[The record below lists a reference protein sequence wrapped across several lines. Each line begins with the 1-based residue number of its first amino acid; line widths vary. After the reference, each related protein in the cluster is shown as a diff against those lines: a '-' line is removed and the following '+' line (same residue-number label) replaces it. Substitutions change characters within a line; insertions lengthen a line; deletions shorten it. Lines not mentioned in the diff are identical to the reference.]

1 MVLRF
6 SSSDYSSLVEDS
18 FQLIAGD
25 YELSIRANSG
35 VGGEYAFQLLDFADA
50 ELLDLDSEVSNVIT
64 SDSKLFQVDL
74 NAGDLLFVDAVSVNI
89 RNNALF
95 KLYDPF
101 GNFVDRSSSF
111 LDFGSVPI
119 EFTGSYT
126 LSVQG
131 RLSATADNAFAFQV
145 SKNTPQTAALV
156 YDSVTI
162 SSINAADRLSYTFRL
177 EEFST
182 LFLQG
187 LATTGVE
194 FRIVGERGT
203 FVDWTELSRS
213 AQLVDLKAGDYV
225 LEIRNDTDFA
235 GEVELIASLLADTNS
250 LILNDGPVNDILNQ
264 SNPLS
269 VYQFF
274 GESGQQFA
282 ITPDLNLQFA
292 GSAQA
297 SRTAENYTAG
307 REPEDGYSGI
317 DVVTRANV
325 FRENAAI
332 NYILVT
338 DEDRDNDEDNLT
350 FETMFADLTQ
360 QNALLNVVLT
370 SQFRDENDNRAIG
383 VDSEGNAYIAD
394 GAGGFTRTEG
404 GFSTSNNI
412 SFQQD
417 YLDLAYALNGAGW
430 DLSLLRAGGVT
441 AESFT
446 NAFIDV
452 KVEEILE
459 QTALRLIPS
468 NVDAD
473 FEVLEPL
480 GGLYTDVTPGQSYDF
495 DIRVGNNGRPI
506 SYDLLL
512 TQGQTIGSIPVFVI
526 SPYQYGASAVDAD
539 GDTLTWS
546 LVSGPAGIGIDSA
559 TGVLSWTANDVVYG
573 EHEITLRVD
582 DGRGGFDEQTFTLD
596 VNGGEAATVR
606 GNVASDASEAAVFTI
621 FVDQNRNGILDSG
634 ERFTETDE
642 AGNYVFNDL
651 GAGSYAI
658 RQQAQPGFRQLTP
671 ELGGYEISLDPG
683 EELVG
688 LDFVNETVPLVN
700 TNPLITSQPILV
712 AVAGEAYEY
721 VPTVEEL
728 DGDEIRFDTPLAP
741 AGLAVNADNG
751 TIRWTPT
758 EDQIGIQNILLRVRD
773 DNGGFDLQYFQIQV
787 AEPNTA
793 PVITSTPPTGPAGVG
808 LPYTYSVTAV
818 DAQQD
823 AVQFSLSEAPD
834 GMTIDPVSGVVNW
847 TPASDQVGV
856 AIVTVVALDA
866 RGLSSE
872 QTFDL
877 SVELNPENVAPVFL
891 SDAPLEVRLGD
902 RYLYRVRTFDQ
913 NGDPTTLTLAESPEG
928 MTLNPDG
935 LIVWQPAP
943 NQLGD
948 QLVRLVVEDGRGG
961 SATQEF
967 TIEVTTQP
975 VNFPPEI
982 TSVPLTAAIA
992 GEEYLFQPT
1001 AEDPNNDTLFWS
1013 LEQAPMGMTIDP
1025 LTGQI
1030 HWQPAVEDIGEHEVT
1045 VQVLDTYG
1053 AGSQLVYTLRV
1064 RAVNTPPVILTAPPT
1079 TGAVGSTYLYQVGAE
1094 DIDQDRLAFTLVG
1107 GPDGMTIDAN
1117 TGLVQWTPVV
1127 GQNGTAEVEISVSD
1141 SLGASVT
1148 QVYSIEVADGQ
1159 PNQLPV
1165 ITSTPGFFATTG
1177 QTYTYQIVAEDPD
1190 GDELTFTLLSDQPGM
1205 TLDAAT
1211 GLLEWTPT
1219 AGDLGTT
1226 LVEVVARDPALGGS
1240 IQQFSLTVLEANNAP
1255 EINSTPPTNL
1265 ASGQPFRYDILA
1277 TDADGDFLTYE
1288 LVSGPEGFLIDGVGR
1303 TFWIPSADQIGENE
1317 IEVRVTDTRGA
1328 FATQSF
1334 TVSVAADTTAPQ
1346 VVINLSENPVDVG
1359 SMVDIRVQA
1368 IDNVGVE
1375 SLVLTVDG
1383 VAVPLDANGNARVQ
1397 LDTVGGFTALATATD
1412 AAGNSSTDE
1421 VTIFVADPNDVEGP
1435 VVAIAIPGD
1444 GDSITAPT
1452 DVIGTVLDDTLVSY
1466 RLLLAE
1472 FGSRDFREIASG
1484 TENVDND
1491 VLGRLDPTLLQ
1502 NGSYVL
1508 RLEAF
1513 DAGGNGNVIEQGV
1526 VIDSD
1531 VKVGDFEVQ
1540 FVDLVSPLAGLPIVI
1555 GRKYSSLMAD
1565 VDSEVGYGW
1574 SLSFRDTQLQVT
1586 VEEASEFDKNFGF
1599 YTPYQFGTRVYVTL
1613 PGGDRQGF
1621 TFQPE
1626 AKGVL
1631 GLVLLCSSICRRPW
1645 QYQQID
1651 CQQCES
1657 FVGGWRILF
1666 AGKWATLQ
1674 PCGGRFWFQFHTYNP
1689 GRDGVFDRC
1698 R

>member
-1 MVLRF
+1 M
-6 SSSDYSSLVEDS
+6 
-18 FQLIAGD
+18 Q
-25 YELSIRANSG
+25 
-35 VGGEYAFQLLDFADA
+35 
-50 ELLDLDSEVSNVIT
+50 EVC
-64 SDSKLFQVDL
+64 
-74 NAGDLLFVDAVSVNI
+74 
-89 RNNALF
+89 
-95 KLYDPF
+95 
-101 GNFVDRSSSF
+101 
-111 LDFGSVPI
+111 
-119 EFTGSYT
+119 
-126 LSVQG
+126 
-131 RLSATADNAFAFQV
+131 
-145 SKNTPQTAALV
+145 
-156 YDSVTI
+156 
-162 SSINAADRLSYTFRL
+162 
-177 EEFST
+177 
-182 LFLQG
+182 LQ
-187 LATTGVE
+187 
-194 FRIVGERGT
+194 
-203 FVDWTELSRS
+203 
-213 AQLVDLKAGDYV
+213 K
-225 LEIRNDTDFA
+225 
-235 GEVELIASLLADTNS
+235 
-250 LILNDGPVNDILNQ
+250 
-264 SNPLS
+264 
-269 VYQFF
+269 
-274 GESGQQFA
+274 
-282 ITPDLNLQFA
+282 
-292 GSAQA
+292 
-297 SRTAENYTAG
+297 
-307 REPEDGYSGI
+307 
-317 DVVTRANV
+317 
-325 FRENAAI
+325 
-332 NYILVT
+332 
-338 DEDRDNDEDNLT
+338 
-350 FETMFADLTQ
+350 
-360 QNALLNVVLT
+360 
-370 SQFRDENDNRAIG
+370 
-383 VDSEGNAYIAD
+383 
-394 GAGGFTRTEG
+394 
-404 GFSTSNNI
+404 
-412 SFQQD
+412 
-417 YLDLAYALNGAGW
+417 
-430 DLSLLRAGGVT
+430 
-441 AESFT
+441 
-446 NAFIDV
+446 
-452 KVEEILE
+452 
-459 QTALRLIPS
+459 
-468 NVDAD
+468 
-473 FEVLEPL
+473 
-480 GGLYTDVTPGQSYDF
+480 
-495 DIRVGNNGRPI
+495 
-506 SYDLLL
+506 
-512 TQGQTIGSIPVFVI
+512 
-526 SPYQYGASAVDAD
+526 
-539 GDTLTWS
+539 
-546 LVSGPAGIGIDSA
+546 
-559 TGVLSWTANDVVYG
+559 
-573 EHEITLRVD
+573 
-582 DGRGGFDEQTFTLD
+582 
-596 VNGGEAATVR
+596 
-606 GNVASDASEAAVFTI
+606 
-621 FVDQNRNGILDSG
+621 
-634 ERFTETDE
+634 
-642 AGNYVFNDL
+642 
-651 GAGSYAI
+651 
-658 RQQAQPGFRQLTP
+658 
-671 ELGGYEISLDPG
+671 
-683 EELVG
+683 
-688 LDFVNETVPLVN
+688 
-700 TNPLITSQPILV
+700 
-712 AVAGEAYEY
+712 
-721 VPTVEEL
+721 
-728 DGDEIRFDTPLAP
+728 
-741 AGLAVNADNG
+741 
-751 TIRWTPT
+751 
-758 EDQIGIQNILLRVRD
+758 
-773 DNGGFDLQYFQIQV
+773 
-787 AEPNTA
+787 
-793 PVITSTPPTGPAGVG
+793 
-808 LPYTYSVTAV
+808 
-818 DAQQD
+818 
-823 AVQFSLSEAPD
+823 
-834 GMTIDPVSGVVNW
+834 
-847 TPASDQVGV
+847 
-856 AIVTVVALDA
+856 
-866 RGLSSE
+866 

-877 SVELNPENVAPVFL
+877 RVELNPENVAPVFL

-913 NGDPTTLTLAESPEG
+913 NGDPTTLTLAEGPEG

-935 LIVWQPAP
+935 LMVWQPDP

-948 QLVRLVVEDGRGG
+948 QWVRLVVEDGRGG

-1025 LTGQI
+1025 LNGQV
-1030 HWQPAVEDIGEHEVT
+1030 HWQPAVEDIGDHDVT

-1053 AGSQLVYTLRV
+1053 AGSQLVYSLRV

-1094 DIDQDRLAFTLVG
+1094 DIDQDRLTFTLVG
-1107 GPDGMTIDAN
+1107 GPDGMTVDAN

-1127 GQNGTAEVEISVSD
+1127 GQDGTADVEISVSD

-1334 TVSVAADTTAPQ
+1334 TVMVAADTTAPQ

-1526 VIDSD
+1526 EITGELKLGNFRQEFSDASINLSGIPIEIVRTYDTLDSS
-1531 VKVGDFEVQ
+1531 KNGDFG
-1540 FVDLVSPLAGLPIVI
+1540 F
-1555 GRKYSSLMAD
+1555 
-1565 VDSEVGYGW
+1565 GW
-1574 SLSFRDTQLQVT
+1574 SLGIWDSNLT
-1586 VEEASEFDKNFGF
+1586 VNLPSSPLEDIGI
-1599 YTPYQFGTRVYVTL
+1599 YTPFEVGTRVYITRPDGV
-1613 PGGDRQGF
+1613 REGF
-1621 TFQPE
+1621 TFDPTIRVLPGFGDNLVTATPRFLADDGVTSTLTSSGGRLLVNQFGQLE
-1626 AKGVL
+1626 AGGRIPWNPL
-1631 GLVLLCSSICRRPW
+1631 APDFGGGLVLTTSDGTQFSISGETRSVTAIKTINGDQLSLR
-1645 QYQQID
+1645 Q
-1651 CQQCES
+1651 
-1657 FVGGWRILF
+1657 
-1666 AGKWATLQ
+1666 
-1674 PCGGRFWFQFHTYNP
+1674 
-1689 GRDGVFDRC
+1689 DGVFSDNGTSIKFQRDALGRIHSITDPLGNEASYRYDSAGDLVAFVDLNGNQTTYSYSDVVPHYLQDVTDPLGRETQRLEYDELGRLRRLVDAGGTSVEFLQDPDSQLLTVNDRLGNPTVFVYDQFGNVLREIDSLGGETVFEYDQNGFLTKEVDALGNETTYVNDSQGNVTQSTNANGDSKFFAYNSNSQLTSMTDELGNTTRFEYDDNGNQIRLIDAQGHEATQEFDEEGNLVTYTDRIGGVSRFRYDGKKLTGYTDVSGTDISYIRDANGQFLSETGVITTRDGEVEISNEYQYDNLGRLIGTLNSNGASSQVTYDAAGQLIRSNAPAGGNQSVTYDERGNETSYQSGDESIDIENDANGNPILTTLSTGGIFTNEYDSLGRLVKQTNENGGVATREYDLLGRVVKATNSSGETTEFKYDKVGNLVEERVLESGFVRTYEYDRANRLTGEFVNGDGYRRSLDELGRTVSIEYSDGSSEVFAYDPEGNVVERTTRDGIAWAYTYYPNGEVETITDELGNTTRFTVDSGGNVDSIVDALGRTTSISFNELGEVASKTLPLGQRAEFGYSDAGSPTSQGNFNGLTLGTDYDGKRSPRTSHTPRWKYSC
-1698 R
+1698 QLGIPGWNSSADLPVWPNGNSC